1 MAVFAKDLGERLM
14 IRSIKLCALYFSI
27 FCLSACAAVSVQ
39 SQLAPNIELT
49 KNDALYLET
58 PANAPIGHQKYMEAL
73 QDALSEQGFNLVK
86 SRTSAK
92 YVMSVDF
99 NDFSAPLVQTV
110 PDTQTTVYH
119 GNVGSV
125 PVSGSSTTIGNKQI
139 HRQIPTHNSRILV
152 RDRKSGNPVWEV
164 SMAKSFDVYNH
175 AELKIMIEKMI
186 SLYGKNGKATQIV
199 GDQVRW

>member
-1 MAVFAKDLGERLM
+1 M
-14 IRSIKLCALYFSI
+14 IRSIHLCALYFSI
-27 FCLSACAAVSVQ
+27 LFLSACAAVSVQ

-49 KNDALYLET
+49 KGDALYLQSS
-58 PANAPIGHQKYMEAL
+58 ASMPIAHQKYIETL
-73 QDALSEQGFNLVK
+73 RDVLRQQDFNLTNK
-86 SRTSAK
+86 NQAL
-92 YVMSVDF
+92 YIMSVEF

-125 PVSGSSTTIGNKQI
+125 QVSGSSTTIGNKQI
-139 HRQIPTHNSRILV
+139 QRQIPTHNSRILV
-152 RDRKSGNPVWEV
+152 KDQKSGKPIWEA

-175 AELKIMIEKMI
+175 TELKSMIEKMI
-186 SLYGKNGKATQIV
+186 SLYGSDGKTTQIV

>member
-1 MAVFAKDLGERLM
+1 MKF
-14 IRSIKLCALYFSI
+14 SIKLFALVLIIMPVAGCAS
-27 FCLSACAAVSVQ
+27 VSVQ

-49 KNDALYLET
+49 KNDALYLQSS
-58 PANAPIGHQKYMEAL
+58 ANMPIAHQKYIETL
-73 QDALSEQGFNLVK
+73 RDVLHEQDFNLTNK
-86 SRTSAK
+86 SQAH
-92 YVMSVDF
+92 YVMSVEF

-139 HRQIPTHNSRILV
+139 ERQIPTHNSRILV
-152 RDRKSGNPVWEV
+152 RNKKSGNPVWEA

-175 AELKIMIEKMI
+175 AELKSMIEKMI
-186 SLYGKNGKATQIV
+186 SLYGQDGKATQIV